1 MTKNLKLERD
11 SDGQDKTR
19 FDKDIRQERLDEN
32 KITRTGEWERRIG
45 M

>member
-19 FDKDIRQERLDEN
+19 FDKDIRQERLDEG
-32 KITRTGEWERRIG
+32 KITRKEE
-45 M
+45 